1 VTPTKAHL
9 APRLLAATLAAGL
22 LLGCALTGKS
32 EAIEP
37 RYFTPE
43 RAGEPGPIARAEPH
57 SDLRLRLGS
66 VRSAPHLE
74 ERLVFR
80 GADYELAYY
89 PDRRWTEAPQRYLR
103 RRLSR
108 ALFEEHGVKQV
119 LGGPALVLDVELTAF
134 EEARRGER
142 VIARVEVTVTLHD
155 ERVALWEET
164 LIAEQ
169 PVKGAVA
176 GEGAAALVSALS
188 EGLRAVVER
197 ISERT
202 ILELSARRPPEA
214 VTPTPLVV
222 E

>member
-1 VTPTKAHL
+1 
-9 APRLLAATLAAGL
+9 
-22 LLGCALTGKS
+22 
-32 EAIEP
+32 
-37 RYFTPE
+37 
-43 RAGEPGPIARAEPH
+43 
-57 SDLRLRLGS
+57 
-66 VRSAPHLE
+66 
-74 ERLVFR
+74 
-80 GADYELAYY
+80 
-89 PDRRWTEAPQRYLR
+89 
-103 RRLSR
+103 
-108 ALFEEHGVKQV
+108 
-119 LGGPALVLDVELTAF
+119 
-134 EEARRGER
+134 
-142 VIARVEVTVTLHD
+142 VEVTVTLHD

-202 ILELSARRPPEA
+202 ILELSARRQPEA